1 MCVDKHYH
9 IFVREKFKD
18 VVFVYVSDD
27 LKWGKEKLGKKAR
40 NRNFDL
46 HFVGENTSSDKRHLE
61 RNRYLHAMY
70 RYTYIILYHVTL

>member
-9 IFVREKFKD
+9 IFVREKFND

-27 LKWGKEKLGKKAR
+27 LKWGKEKLGEKAR
-40 NRNFDL
+40 NRNVDL

-61 RNRYLHAMY
+61 RNRYLHAIC
-70 RYTYIILYHVTL
+70 RYA